1 MTSKRVL
8 TSKHK
13 LNQPLRQ
20 TDKDMGLKWCY
31 EVKTTYVESLTMS
44 FTYTQELLWLG
55 SVYEQS
61 LCLQ

>member
-1 MTSKRVL
+1 MT
-8 TSKHK
+8 
-13 LNQPLRQ
+13 NCRQ
-20 TDKDMGLKWCY
+20 WCY
-31 EVKTTYVESLTMS
+31 DIKTTYVESLTMS